1 MNQWIDWHQSFLSF
15 YSNQLIE
22 HHHDWHCQDDPTN
35 WLDYFRSFYPNLLNQ
50 IKFTSSKFF
59 GIHDMTQPLLY
70 SYWILFITLHIS
82 ISVGEKYVY
91 IKRTWKFIA
100 NFGYSHYKNLRN
112 VVFYFFC
119 HCHKI
124 YTHWLHVHIYTYRQ
138 IDR

>member
-35 WLDYFRSFYPNLLNQ
+35 WLDYFRPFYSNLLNQ

-59 GIHDMTQPLLY
+59 GVHDITQPLLY

-100 NFGYSHYKNLRN
+100 QTLDIPITKIWETL
-112 VVFYFFC
+112 FFIFFVIVTRYI
-119 HCHKI
+119 HTGFTFI
-124 YTHWLHVHIYTYRQ
+124 YIH